1 MSPRANL
8 RPLLFIVTGP
18 SGSGK
23 GTLISSIVEAF
34 PDLRHVPT
42 YTTRQKRPA
51 ETDGRDY
58 NFISKSAFSTLVEKG
73 DIFEQT
79 RTYKD
84 DYYGSPRVLLD
95 AEPEAP
101 LLVELD
107 YKGMHRL
114 RAASLRQVVSIFVMP
129 PSREAAE
136 QRILQRHKEG
146 NMLSRLANYD
156 EQIQHA
162 WSYDYVLWNFDL
174 DTFARDGVTVVRA
187 ELCRWRGKE
196 ALIERRSELDYT
208 IGGGKT
214 DDARK
219 TASG

>member
-1 MSPRANL
+1 MSQHVDL

-23 GTLISSIVEAF
+23 GTLISAIDQAF
-34 PDLRHVPT
+34 PELRHIAT
-42 YTTRQKRPA
+42 FTTRGKRPS

-58 NFISKSAFSTLVEKG
+58 NFIARQDFLDKIDDGE
-73 DIFEQT
+73 IFEHT

-84 DYYGSPRVLLD
+84 DYYGSPRILLQ
-95 AEPEAP
+95 ATPQAP

-129 PSREAAE
+129 PSREVAAE
-136 QRILQRHKEG
+136 RIRQRHRED
-146 NMLSRLANYD
+146 NMDSRLKNYD

-162 WSYDYVLWNFDL
+162 WAYDYVLWNFEKEA
-174 DTFARDGVTVVRA
+174 FARDGVTVVEA
-187 ELCRWRGKE
+187 ELCRWRGKS
-196 ALIERRSELDYT
+196 ALIDRRDELDHT
-208 IGGGKT
+208 VGG
-214 DDARK
+214 
-219 TASG
+219 